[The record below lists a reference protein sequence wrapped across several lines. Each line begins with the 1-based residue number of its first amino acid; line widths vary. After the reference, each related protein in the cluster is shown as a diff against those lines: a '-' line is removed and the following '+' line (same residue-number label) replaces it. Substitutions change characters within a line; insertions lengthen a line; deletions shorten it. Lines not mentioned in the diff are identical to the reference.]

1 MYLPKLQSIDTNTNR
16 DRLSYRRMT
25 DLEER
30 ILKKNVPGKFTQW
43 DESDETT
50 DKIPTKYEKLDVQ
63 HDAYTPNGSSSALTK
78 PKRSTNTGPKGVL
91 QDYHDV
97 KQMEALQLA
106 TQKIKKQ

>member
-1 MYLPKLQSIDTNTNR
+1 
-16 DRLSYRRMT
+16 MT

-106 TQKIKKQ
+106 QPRRMNEKKR

>member
-1 MYLPKLQSIDTNTNR
+1 MR
-16 DRLSYRRMT
+16 
-25 DLEER
+25 
-30 ILKKNVPGKFTQW
+30 
-43 DESDETT
+43 
-50 DKIPTKYEKLDVQ
+50 KLDVQ

-106 TQKIKKQ
+106 QPRRMNEKKR